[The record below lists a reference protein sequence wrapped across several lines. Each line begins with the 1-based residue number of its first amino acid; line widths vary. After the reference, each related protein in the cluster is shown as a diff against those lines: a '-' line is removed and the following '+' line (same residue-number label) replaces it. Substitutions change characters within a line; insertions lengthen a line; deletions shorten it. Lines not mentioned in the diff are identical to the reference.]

1 MPDPIVAQPGVMP
14 LDREVWKNELH
25 LSNFTNTYYQ
35 FRDLHDRIA
44 PGGSVLI
51 IGPGIG
57 LDALILRWRG
67 YVVTTFDI
75 DETFSPDVL
84 GSCHDM
90 SMFTDGQFD
99 AVIASHVLEHLPV
112 PYLDRAL
119 AELARVAAYAIIYL
133 PVAGKH
139 AQLRIKPSML
149 GRRLDFVID
158 LFKFWETPTGV
169 DLKYTVGQHYWEV
182 GYRGFTIKQLKA
194 RFSSQFSI
202 VEVYRNMDWVPSMN
216 FILKSQGR

>member
-1 MPDPIVAQPGVMP
+1 MPETRVAEPSVMP
-14 LDREVWKNELH
+14 LDREAWKNELN

-35 FRDLHDRIA
+35 FRDLHAHVA
-44 PGGSVLI
+44 PGGEILI

-67 YVVTTFDI
+67 YTVTTFDI
-75 DETFSPDVL
+75 DETFAPDVL

-90 SMFTDGQFD
+90 SMFGDKRFN

-119 AELARVAAYAIIYL
+119 KEMARVADYAIVYL

-139 AQLRIKPSML
+139 AQLRVKPSIL
-149 GRRLDFVID
+149 GYNLDFVVD
-158 LFKFWETPTGV
+158 LFKFWEKPTGI

-182 GYRGFTIKQLKA
+182 GYRGFTVKQLKN
-194 RFSSQFSI
+194 RFLDYFSVVDI
-202 VEVYRNMDWVPSMN
+202 YRNMDWIPSIN
-216 FILKSQGR
+216 FILKSSDR

>member
-1 MPDPIVAQPGVMP
+1 MLDTVIAQPGVMP
-14 LDREVWKNELH
+14 LDREAWKNELN

-35 FRDLHDRIA
+35 FRDLHGHVA
-44 PGGSVLI
+44 PGGKVLI

-67 YVVTTFDI
+67 YSVTTFDI
-75 DETFSPDVL
+75 DETFGPDVL

-90 SMFTDGQFD
+90 PMFADGQFD

-119 AELARVAAYAIIYL
+119 KELARVAGYAIIYL

-139 AQLRIKPSML
+139 AQLRLKPSIL
-149 GRRLDFVID
+149 GRNLDFVID
-158 LFKFWETPTGV
+158 LFKFWETPSGV

-182 GYRGFTIKQLKA
+182 GYRGFTIKLLKA
-194 RFSSQFSI
+194 RLSNYFSI
-202 VEVYRNMDWVPSMN
+202 VYAYRNMDWIPSMN
-216 FILKSQGR
+216 FVLKSHGR

>member
-1 MPDPIVAQPGVMP
+1 MPEPVTAQPGVMP
-14 LDREVWKNELH
+14 LDREAWKNELN

-35 FRDLHDRIA
+35 FRDLHSRVA
-44 PGGSVLI
+44 PGGKILI

-75 DETFSPDVL
+75 DETFAPDIL

-90 SMFTDGQFD
+90 SMFADGAFD

-112 PYLDRAL
+112 PYLDSAL
-119 AELARVAAYAIIYL
+119 KELARVASYAIVYL

-139 AQLRIKPSML
+139 AQLRIKPSIL
-149 GRRLDFVID
+149 GRYSDIVID

-182 GYRGFTIKQLKA
+182 GYRGFTLRQLKA
-194 RFSSQFSI
+194 RFSNHFSI
-202 VEVYRNMDWVPSMN
+202 VDNYRNMDWIPSMN
-216 FILKSQGR
+216 FVLKSHGR